1 MSQNKIN
8 QPIVHMVSDE
18 EAQGK
23 TQEIFQHMK
32 ETAGEVPKWMRVMA
46 NCEDTLVGFMA
57 LFKSLMDNEPVN
69 ALLKWKVA
77 YVVSELN
84 KCELCVDITKMKMKS
99 MGIQEEDI
107 AKLEDVSDEKEKIA
121 LEYAKEVTQEA
132 FKISNELLEKMK
144 ENFSDKEIVEIT
156 AVVGLFNFTNRFN
169 DALKIYPDIK

>member
-1 MSQNKIN
+1 MPKLN

-23 TQEIFQHMK
+23 VKEIFQHMQ
-32 ETAGEVPKWMRVMA
+32 ETSGGVPKWMRVMA
-46 NCEDTLVGFMA
+46 NCEDTLVGFME

-84 KCELCVDITKMKMKS
+84 KCELCVDITKMKMKAL
-99 MGIQEEDI
+99 GISEEEI
-107 AKLEDVSDEKEKIA
+107 NQIEEVSNKKEATA
-121 LEYAKEVTQEA
+121 LEYAKLATQEA
-132 FKISNELLEKMK
+132 FKINNEILEKMK
-144 ENFSDKEIVEIT
+144 ANFSDKEIVEIT

-169 DALKIYPDIK
+169 DALRIYPDVK